1 MSSVSL
7 SVALWAVTLL
17 EAAGTV
23 GPGLLV
29 PVPFLRNSG
38 PQGGLGPWEGTQRL
52 GFTFSVSWAC
62 GQQGRQLQAE
72 SN

>member
-7 SVALWAVTLL
+7 SVSAVDVTLL

-29 PVPFLRNSG
+29 PVPFLRNPG
-38 PQGGLGPWEGTQRL
+38 PQGGLGLWEEYR
-52 GFTFSVSWAC
+52 A
-62 GQQGRQLQAE
+62 
-72 SN
+72 

>member
-38 PQGGLGPWEGTQRL
+38 PQGGLGLWEGT
-52 GFTFSVSWAC
+52 
-62 GQQGRQLQAE
+62 
-72 SN
+72 

>member
-1 MSSVSL
+1 MQRKFGVDCFPEISWRSQRSSPVSSVSL

-29 PVPFLRNSG
+29 PVPFLRTSG
-38 PQGGLGPWEGTQRL
+38 PQGGLGLWEGT
-52 GFTFSVSWAC
+52 
-62 GQQGRQLQAE
+62 
-72 SN
+72 